1 MNFCASHS
9 VAYEKQRKMKMKMK
23 KLTIAC
29 IAVSLAAAVQAASIN
44 WTISNIY
51 SPADSTAKIDAS
63 SMSAWLFVTANST
76 DVTTGIP
83 VTALAAVQAVLN
95 SGDLTGLSSLAA
107 AHASGTS
114 AGTIG
119 GATGLTGFSSGSLS
133 AFAVVVDSADL
144 SSAKNYFLVGNGAEK
159 TATFTSATGMKIL
172 NWGSQ
177 ASITQASGGWAAV
190 PEPTSGLLMLLG
202 MAGLA
207 LRRKRA

>member
-1 MNFCASHS
+1 
-9 VAYEKQRKMKMKMK
+9 MK
-23 KLTIAC
+23 KLMIAC
-29 IAVSLAAAVQAASIN
+29 AAVAMAAVAQAASIN
-44 WTISNIY
+44 WTISNVY
-51 SPADSTAKIDAS
+51 SPADSTSKIAAD

-83 VTALAAVQAVLN
+83 VTTMAAVQAVLD

-107 AHASGTS
+107 AHATGTS

-133 AFAVVVDSADL
+133 AFAVVIDNADL
-144 SSAKNYFLVGNGAEK
+144 ASAEHYFLAGSGAEK
-159 TATFTSATGMKIL
+159 TASFTSATGTKML

-177 ASITQASGGWAAV
+177 ASITQAAGGWTAV

-207 LRRKRA
+207 LRRKHA